1 MPPPSTPSGSPLGL
15 PPLSRLRKGA
25 ALLVLLLVV
34 FAISRFVLW
43 LTPQEIPQEA
53 WVAPANT
60 IICHN
65 VADSRPLG
73 IDSVF
78 RHGGFRVYAY
88 SHWDA
93 PLFSS
98 DSLWH
103 VWYQGGQA
111 VQTSYCATAGKLCF
125 TSMAPESL
133 SVGHWS
139 VDLVQDGRLL
149 STRQFTVTPE

>member
-1 MPPPSTPSGSPLGL
+1 LGL

-43 LTPQEIPQEA
+43 LTPQTQKQEP
-53 WVAPANT
+53 WVAPAT
-60 IICHN
+60 TVLCHN

-78 RHGGFRVYAY
+78 QQGGFRVYAY
-88 SHWDA
+88 SYWDT

-103 VWYQGGQA
+103 VWYRGGQA
-111 VQTSYCATAGKLCF
+111 VQTSYCAPAGKLCF

-139 VDLVQDGRLL
+139 VDLIQNSRLL
-149 STRQFTVTPE
+149 SSRQFSIIAAE